1 MMRSLLPA
9 VDFARRYG
17 TAIAAVAITVV
28 VKLLVNGLGEDH
40 PCVLLPVPVAIAAW
54 YGGRGPGL
62 IAAVLVPIIGTFF
75 LGGSAD
81 IGDGIALGVGTIE
94 AVIVVLITAG
104 LKNALRRA
112 EESRRVADDARRE
125 LSFAVAVRDEV
136 LRLWHE
142 KVRGPLGRLEL
153 RASEALATLERD
165 GYRGAAT
172 SSLRAVA
179 FLERRPLRLGNE
191 IGSGVDRHEIRV
203 RGEAVSHGRRPTGG
217 WRSEIA
223 LLEGRLRFEL
233 LTREPEDERIAF
245 GRVGHEIVLADDD
258 LAFEEATCSDNESG
272 HALSGRVDQRSA
284 DVSRVMPVGGLHPGV
299 EIDAHALLRP
309 LGALPPTPGS
319 YLSTTC
325 SNFPRGS

>member
-40 PCVLLPVPVAIAAW
+40 PFVLLPVPVAIAAW

-62 IAAVLVPIIGTFF
+62 IAAVLVPITGTFF

-81 IGDGIALGVGTIE
+81 IGDGIALGVVTIE

-172 SSLRAVA
+172 SSLRAV
-179 FLERRPLRLGNE
+179 
-191 IGSGVDRHEIRV
+191 VD
-203 RGEAVSHGRRPTGG
+203 
-217 WRSEIA
+217 
-223 LLEGRLRFEL
+223 
-233 LTREPEDERIAF
+233 
-245 GRVGHEIVLADDD
+245 
-258 LAFEEATCSDNESG
+258 
-272 HALSGRVDQRSA
+272 
-284 DVSRVMPVGGLHPGV
+284 
-299 EIDAHALLRP
+299 DAGLLRRVTMGWHAP
-309 LGALPPTPGS
+309 S
-319 YLSTTC
+319 
-325 SNFPRGS
+325 FPAGTDEA